1 MAEFTRRWVRW
12 ERRSLPS
19 ACDILANTSSSFHCA
34 LDTCKKNHEKELAA
48 IQDNIITLR
57 SGQARRDPL
66 LVYTLTA
73 PLTPLIGR
81 KREVMEVRNLLQ
93 RPEVRLM
100 TLTGPGGVG
109 KTRVGWAVAGELLEH
124 FAHGVCFVSLAP
136 VSDPNLVIAT
146 IAQTLGLW
154 EAGDR
159 PLPEQLR
166 AYL

>member
-1 MAEFTRRWVRW
+1 MHKHVIYWPVTG
-12 ERRSLPS
+12 P
-19 ACDILANTSSSFHCA
+19 HCA
-34 LDTCKKNHEKELAA
+34 PDTCKKKHEKELPA
-48 IQDNIITLR
+48 IQDNTITFR
-57 SGQARRDPL
+57 GGQARRDPL
-66 LVYTLTA
+66 LAYTLTA

-81 KREVMEVRNLLQ
+81 KREVMAVCSLLQ
-93 RPEVRLM
+93 RPEVRFV

-109 KTRVGWAVAGELLEH
+109 KTRLGWAVAGELLEH

-159 PLPEQLR
+159 PLLEQVQ
-166 AYL
+166 AYLRDQSGCLTYS